1 MPPRVLD
8 GTLLGGAHPVFDLG
22 EGLLDGIEVGG
33 VWRQVP
39 EPGAG
44 GLDEATQNGGFV
56 AAEIVHDDDVAGS
69 EHWDELLFDIGTE
82 ALAIDWAI
90 EDAWGCEAV
99 AAQGTEEG

>member
-1 MPPRVLD
+1 MSPSVFE

-44 GLDEATQNGGFV
+44 GLNEAAQSGGFV
-56 AAEIVHDDDVAGS
+56 AAEIVHDDNVAGS
-69 EHWDELLFDIGTE
+69 EYGDELLFDIGTE
-82 ALAIDWAI
+82 ALAIDRAI
-90 EDAWGCEAV
+90 EDAWSCEPV